1 MREDI
6 KRVIE
11 LVQEGKISPEDAAE
25 LIDAMHGQGTQAET
39 GEPTA
44 AGVSSEAGAADGAK
58 SKQPFADIIESIE
71 RLGKEVT
78 SGVNWKE
85 VTQQFKQTA
94 QKGFEKIKEVAKD
107 AKFVGVFGT
116 AFEREIVM
124 SLAISD
130 DKILRI
136 ENTAGDIKVHGGASE
151 GSIVGL
157 LTIRGSDY
165 HVAQERADEYTLMLE
180 EGDHVV
186 TLKTPDISGATVD
199 LHLHVPGSPQ
209 IEIRSEAGD
218 VEVHDIGA
226 ACRVNGRSGDVR
238 LSNVNGPIDVQ
249 TTSGD
254 VRLESCDAG
263 NLTIENKSGDVVLE
277 QVKGHIIARTA
288 SGDVKLHEC
297 AGRTLSIEAV
307 SGDVVVDLIQAIDGA
322 ANVRTVNG
330 DVRVGIPDGSDCRV
344 ALATLRGDVSCD
356 IELAE
361 RQTLQGRVQGRLGA
375 GTGTLDVSA
384 VNGNVWLYLRNSVTS
399 EATV

>member
-25 LIDAMHGQGTQAET
+25 LIDAMQSTDGTAAA
-39 GEPTA
+39 GEPHA
-44 AGVSSEAGAADGAK
+44 AAVDGEAGEGSEAK
-58 SKQPFADIIESIE
+58 PKPPFADIIESIE

-124 SLAISD
+124 PLAIDSD
-130 DKILRI
+130 KTLRI

-151 GSIVGL
+151 GSIVAL
-157 LTIRGSDY
+157 LTIRGPDY
-165 HVAQERADEYTLMLE
+165 HAAQARADEYTLMLE
-180 EGDHVV
+180 EGDQVV
-186 TLKTPDISGATVD
+186 TLKAPDISGASVD

-209 IEIRSEAGD
+209 IEIRSESGD
-218 VEVHDIGA
+218 VEVHDIHA
-226 ACRVNGRSGDVR
+226 SCRVNGRSGDVR
-238 LSNVNGPIDVQ
+238 LSKVDGPIDVQ

-254 VRLESCDAG
+254 VKLENCDAG
-263 NLTIENKSGDVVLE
+263 NLTIENKSGDVVLD
-277 QVKGHIIARTA
+277 QVKGHIVARTA
-288 SGDVKLHEC
+288 SGDVRLHEC
-297 AGRTLSIEAV
+297 SGRTLSIEAV
-307 SGDVVVDLIQAIDGA
+307 SGDVVVDLIQPIDGV

-344 ALATLRGDVSCD
+344 ALATLRGDVSCEVD
-356 IELAE
+356 LAE
-361 RQTLQGRVQGRLGA
+361 RQTLQGRVQGRLGE

-384 VNGNVWLYLRNSVTS
+384 VNGNVWLYLRNSVST
-399 EATV
+399 EAAV